1 MKKTGKKERQAMVEE
16 TARVYQSFTR
26 DTMDGFWVVDM
37 KGNFLDVN
45 GAYCRLIGY
54 SRSELLKMNVAA
66 VEAIDKPKDIAKRI
80 QQLKKRGKAR
90 FFTQHRKKNGQVI
103 DFEISANYTSY
114 SGGMI
119 FVFLRDVTER
129 NKAEA
134 EKAAYRASMRK
145 MLETQLAD
153 SYKHLGS
160 INRKISLLLEIG
172 KYPISKKYRQGIIDH
187 ILNLA
192 MNISNAPTG
201 YLYGS
206 KGKGKFDL
214 LSYKGI
220 KENQKEKI
228 KEITTRT
235 VGLLRHLLKEKNIVS
250 GNIKRYEAK
259 LLALDNKLEYFVTL
273 PLSKG
278 NALSGF
284 IFLGFNRKKNVEKQD
299 LEFLDVF
306 ALHASSALSKAGILK

>member
-1 MKKTGKKERQAMVEE
+1 
-16 TARVYQSFTR
+16 
-26 DTMDGFWVVDM
+26 
-37 KGNFLDVN
+37 
-45 GAYCRLIGY
+45 
-54 SRSELLKMNVAA
+54 MNVTDI
-66 VEAIDKPKDIAKRI
+66 EALDKPQAIAKRI
-80 QQLKKRGKAR
+80 QQIKKYGKAR
-90 FFTQHRKKNGQVI
+90 FFTQHRRKNGQII
-103 DFEISANYTSY
+103 DFEISANYTNY
-114 SGGMI
+114 LGGMI
-119 FVFLRDVTER
+119 FVFLRDVTQR

-134 EKAAYRASMRK
+134 EKVAYRASMRK
-145 MLETQLAD
+145 TLEKQLAD
-153 SYKHLGS
+153 SYKHLGL
-160 INRKISLLLEIG
+160 INRKITLLLEIG
-172 KYPISKKYRQGIIDH
+172 KYPISKKYSQGIVDH

-192 MNISNAPTG
+192 MNISNAPAG

-228 KEITTRT
+228 EEITTRT
-235 VGLLRHLLKEKNIVS
+235 VGLLRHLLKEKNIIS
-250 GNIKRYEAK
+250 GNIKEYEAK

-284 IFLGFNRKKNVEKQD
+284 IFLGFNRKKSIEKQD

-306 ALHASSALSKAGILK
+306 AMHASGALSKAGILK